1 MSTTIRQ
8 AVHEIVKEHNAITTT
23 VGSLKLAIEKFQADP
38 SSQERKE
45 FILGGLK
52 EIRDAAFRANALIQE
67 IKFPTYSMTDP
78 DVDIEELYDK
88 LREKNKEITVHVVED
103 EEGQCLVYKKTLEKA
118 GFLVSFSHNYTD
130 AVEHIVKETPYIV
143 ILDLHIPKS
152 EGFFG
157 GMYGHELMEI
167 INKESKGTQTIVI
180 TGERNEKIIEHLKQF
195 NPVRIL
201 TKPVLM
207 TDVEAALTAAVAKI
221 VR

>member
-8 AVHEIVKEHNAITTT
+8 AVHGIVKEHNAISTTA
-23 VGSLKLAIEKFQADP
+23 GSLKLAIEKFLAAP
-38 SSQERKE
+38 TPERKD
-45 FILGGLK
+45 FILNGIK
-52 EIRDAAFRANALIQE
+52 EIRDAAFKANALLQE
-67 IKFPTYSMTDP
+67 IKFPTYSLTDP

-88 LREKNKEITVHVVED
+88 LRVKNKEITVHVVED
-103 EEGQCLVYKKTLEKA
+103 EEGQCLIYKSALEKA

-130 AVEHIVKETPYIV
+130 AMDHIIKNTPYIV

-152 EGFFG
+152 EGVLG

-167 INKESKGTQTIVI
+167 ISKESKGTQVIVI
-180 TGERNEKIIEHLKQF
+180 TGGAEERIIEHLKQF

-201 TKPVLM
+201 TKPVIIPE
-207 TDVEAALTAAVAKI
+207 VEAALTVAVAKI